1 MDTSEVLREVKKFAK
16 KQGITDIV
24 VASTSGTTGVKAAK
38 IFADDRFNLI
48 VVGHSTGFSNA
59 NEQEMAEEKIE
70 KIETLGGTVF
80 IGSMIFHNINS
91 ALKEQNG
98 FSLHDLVADVL
109 RLFGQG
115 TKVAVECMLMACDA
129 GLIDSGEPVISV
141 AGTGSGADTGLLLRS
156 SNSKD
161 FFETR
166 IREVILKP
174 SQPEHLPMW

>member
-1 MDTSEVLREVKKFAK
+1 MDTSEVLREVKKFAT
-16 KQGITDIV
+16 KQEITDIV

-38 IFADDRFNLI
+38 MFADANFNLI

-59 NEQEMAEEKIE
+59 DEQEMAEEKIE
-70 KIETLGGTVF
+70 KIEALGGKVF
-80 IGSMIFHNINS
+80 IGPMIFHNINS
-91 ALKEQNG
+91 AIMEQNG

-109 RLFGQG
+109 RLFSQG
-115 TKVAVECMLMACDA
+115 TKVAVECVLMACDA
-129 GLIDSGEPVISV
+129 GLIDSSEPVIGV
-141 AGTGSGADTGLLLRS
+141 AGTGSGADTALLLRS

-174 SQPEHLPMW
+174 SKPEHLPMW